1 MCKGVLS
8 NSQPP
13 PLNSLHREVQMDT
26 FLGYARPGGRAGTR
40 NYLAIIPT
48 VFCANEVAAAVAKK
62 FRSARPLL
70 HHQGCAQL
78 KPDSDRVTRTLISLG
93 ANPNVG
99 GVLLVGLGCES
110 VSLQEVYQGLKD
122 RGQKVEK
129 VLIQGIGGMKQAIKR
144 GIELAAKLDR
154 ALSKMKRKPFPVSHL
169 AMGIK
174 CGSSDTTSGLVSNP
188 ATGKASDLLL
198 ERGGAVI
205 FGETTEFIG
214 AEHLLA
220 RRAVTGEV
228 ASKIFQIVT
237 CMEDRVKALGFDMR
251 GGNPTPGNIQGGLTT
266 IEEKSLGAIC
276 KSGSMPIDG
285 VLEYG
290 EPIPGKGLFVLDSPG
305 KEAEIMT
312 GLSAAGANVI
322 VFSTG
327 GGAPQGYPIVPVIK
341 VAGNPAKV
349 RRMKDHIDLDAS
361 GVLSGQTS
369 LDEMGRKIYDSLLA
383 VGGGKK
389 VKAET
394 LKYDR
399 TVEIYTTGPT
409 I

>member
-1 MCKGVLS
+1 
-8 NSQPP
+8 
-13 PLNSLHREVQMDT
+13 MDT
-26 FLGYARPGGRAGTR
+26 FLGYPRKDGRAGTR

-48 VFCANEVAAAVAKK
+48 VFCANEVAMAIAKK
-62 FRSARPLL
+62 FKRARPLL

-78 KPDSDRVTRTLISLG
+78 KPDSDRVTRTLITLG

-129 VLIQGIGGMKQAIKR
+129 VLIQGIGGMKKAVKR
-144 GIELAAKLDR
+144 GIELAGKLDQS
-154 ALSKMKRKPFPVSHL
+154 LSRMKRKPVPASHL
-169 AMGIK
+169 AIGIK

-198 ERGGAVI
+198 ARGGAVI

-220 RRAVTGEV
+220 RRA
-228 ASKIFQIVT
+228 ASEQLASQIIHIVT
-237 CMEDRVKALGFDMR
+237 CMEDRVKAMGFDMR
-251 GGNPTPGNIQGGLTT
+251 GGNPTPGNIRGGLTT

-290 EPIPGKGLFVLDSPG
+290 ESIPGKGLFVLDSPG

-312 GLSAAGANVI
+312 GLSAAGANII

-327 GGAPQGYPIVPVIK
+327 GGAPQGFPIVPVIK

-349 RRMKDHIDLDAS
+349 RVMKDHIDLDAS
-361 GVLSGQTS
+361 GVLTGQTTI
-369 LDEMGRKIYDSLLA
+369 DEVGQRIYAALLA
-383 VGGGKK
+383 VGSGKK

-394 LKYDR
+394 LKYDQ

>member
-1 MCKGVLS
+1 
-8 NSQPP
+8 
-13 PLNSLHREVQMDT
+13 MDT
-26 FLGYARPGGRAGTR
+26 FLGYPRRDGRAGTR

-62 FRSARPLL
+62 FKRARPLL

-78 KPDSDRVTRTLISLG
+78 KPDSDRVTRTLITLG

-122 RGQKVEK
+122 RGQRVEK
-129 VLIQGIGGMKQAIKR
+129 VLIQGIGGMKKTVKR
-144 GIELAAKLDR
+144 GIELAGELDQ
-154 ALSKMKRKPFPVSHL
+154 ALARMKRKPVSVSQL
-169 AMGIK
+169 VIGIK

-198 ERGGAVI
+198 ARGGAVI

-228 ASKIFQIVT
+228 ASKILHIVSR
-237 CMEDRVKALGFDMR
+237 MEERVKALGFDMR
-251 GGNPTPGNIQGGLTT
+251 GGNPTPGNIRGGLTT

-276 KSGSMPIDG
+276 KSGSMHIDG

-290 EPIPGKGLFVLDSPG
+290 ESIPGKGLFVLDSPG

-327 GGAPQGYPIVPVIK
+327 GGAPQGFPIVPVIK

-349 RRMKDHIDLDAS
+349 RAMKDHIDLDAS
-361 GVLSGQTS
+361 GVLTGQTTI
-369 LDEMGRKIYDSLLA
+369 DEVGQKIYDVLLA
-383 VGGGKK
+383 VGSGKK

-394 LKYDR
+394 LKYDQ

>member
-1 MCKGVLS
+1 
-8 NSQPP
+8 
-13 PLNSLHREVQMDT
+13 MDT
-26 FLGYARPGGRAGTR
+26 FLGYPRRNGRAGTR
-40 NYLAIIPT
+40 NYLAVIPT
-48 VFCANEVAAAVAKK
+48 VFCANEVAQAIAKK
-62 FRSARPLL
+62 FKSARPLL

-78 KPDSDRVTRTLISLG
+78 KPDVDRVTQTLISLG

-99 GVLLVGLGCES
+99 AVLLVGLGCES
-110 VSLQEVYQGLKD
+110 VSLQEVYRGLKD

-129 VLIQGIGGMKQAIKR
+129 VLIQAVGGMKKATQR
-144 GIELAAKLDR
+144 GLELAAKLDQ
-154 ALSKMKRKPFPVSHL
+154 ALSLMKRKPVPASHL

-188 ATGKASDLLL
+188 AVGAASDILVAK
-198 ERGGAVI
+198 GGAVI
-205 FGETTEFIG
+205 FGETTEFMG

-220 RRAVTGEV
+220 RRAVNAQV
-228 ASKIFQIVT
+228 AEKIIHIVNR
-237 CMEDRVKALGFDMR
+237 MEDRVKALGFDMR
-251 GGNPTPGNIQGGLTT
+251 GGNPTPGNIRGGLTT

-290 EPIPGKGLFVLDSPG
+290 ESIPGKGLFALDSPG

-327 GGAPQGYPIVPVIK
+327 GGAPQGYPLVPVIK

-349 RRMKDHIDLDAS
+349 RVMKDHIDLDAS
-361 GVLSGQTS
+361 GVLSGQIGI
-369 LDEMGRKIYDSLLA
+369 DEVGRQIYKALLT

-409 I
+409 L

>member
-1 MCKGVLS
+1 
-8 NSQPP
+8 
-13 PLNSLHREVQMDT
+13 MDT
-26 FLGYARPGGRAGTR
+26 FLGYPRRNGRAGTR

-48 VFCANEVAAAVAKK
+48 VFCANEVAQAIAKK
-62 FRSARPLL
+62 IKSARPLL

-78 KPDSDRVTRTLISLG
+78 KPDVDRVTQTLIGLG

-99 GVLLVGLGCES
+99 AVLLVGLGCES

-129 VLIQGIGGMKQAIKR
+129 VLIHAVGGMKKATQR
-144 GIELAAKLDR
+144 GLELAAKLDQ
-154 ALSKMKRKPFPVSHL
+154 ALSRMKRKPVPASHL

-188 ATGKASDLLL
+188 AVGAASDILLA
-198 ERGGAVI
+198 EGGAVI

-220 RRAVTGEV
+220 RRAVSGEV
-228 ASKIFQIVT
+228 AAKLIHIVT
-237 CMEDRVKALGFDMR
+237 RMEDRVKALGFDMR
-251 GGNPTPGNIQGGLTT
+251 GGNPTPGNIRGGLTT

-290 EPIPGKGLFVLDSPG
+290 ESIPGKGLFALDSPG

-327 GGAPQGYPIVPVIK
+327 GGAPQGYPLVPVIK

-349 RRMKDHIDLDAS
+349 RVMKDHIDLDAS
-361 GVLSGQTS
+361 GVLSGQVGI
-369 LDEMGRKIYDSLLA
+369 DEVGRQIYEALLA
-383 VGGGKK
+383 VGSGKK

-394 LKYDR
+394 LKYDQ

>member
-1 MCKGVLS
+1 
-8 NSQPP
+8 
-13 PLNSLHREVQMDT
+13 MDT
-26 FLGYARPGGRAGTR
+26 FLGFLRPDGRAGTR

-48 VFCANEVAAAVAKK
+48 VFCANEAAMAIARK
-62 FRSARPLL
+62 FKSARPLL

-78 KPDSDRVTRTLISLG
+78 KPDSDRVTQTLISLG

-99 GVLLVGLGCES
+99 AVLLIGLGCES
-110 VSLQEVYQGLKD
+110 VSLQEVYQGLKA

-129 VLIQGIGGMKQAIKR
+129 VSIQGIGGMKKAARR
-144 GIELAAKLDR
+144 GIELAAKLDQF
-154 ALSKMKRKPFPVSHL
+154 LSRMKRKPVPASRL
-169 AMGIK
+169 AVGIK

-188 ATGKASDLLL
+188 ATGKATDLLL
-198 ERGGAVI
+198 AQGGAVI

-220 RRAVTGEV
+220 RRAVSREV
-228 ASKIFQIVT
+228 ASKILHIVT
-237 CMEDRVKALGFDMR
+237 RMEDRVKALGFDMR
-251 GGNPTPGNIQGGLTT
+251 GANPTPGNIRGGLTT

-276 KSGSMPIDG
+276 KSGSRAIDG

-290 EPIPGKGLFVLDSPG
+290 ESIPGRGLYALDSPG

-341 VAGNPAKV
+341 VAGNPAKIRV
-349 RRMKDHIDLDAS
+349 MKDHIDLDAS
-361 GVLSGQTS
+361 GVLTGQTTI
-369 LDEMGRKIYDSLLA
+369 DDVGRRIYEGLLA
-383 VGGGKK
+383 VGSGKK

-394 LKYDR
+394 LKYDQ